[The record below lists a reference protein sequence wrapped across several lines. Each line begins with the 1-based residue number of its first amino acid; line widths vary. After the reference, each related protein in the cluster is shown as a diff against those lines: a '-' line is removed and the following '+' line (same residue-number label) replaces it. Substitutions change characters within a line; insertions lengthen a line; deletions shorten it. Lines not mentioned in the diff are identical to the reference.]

1 MSLPTIQMP
10 EPVPEPEV
18 FPATSAKIIDNI
30 ENREPD
36 SNESEMVVQDISS
49 DEEDSKPIE
58 SEKEEDVFKD
68 APSIKPIVDEEIP
81 EIPEKKERKKY
92 ERKKEMSQ
100 KQKDHLAKIRKIASE
115 KRRLA
120 REEKARLKEE
130 ADIKKAEEKI
140 KKQQEKKEQD
150 AKDKLKAEE
159 ADELKQASSRIYSQM
174 DLEEAMVNAVSTYD
188 TLRKERK
195 VQKKKLQAEE
205 AQKTAQKNMIS
216 RAIQPQQFNANQTA
230 FSHCFM

>member
-1 MSLPTIQMP
+1 MSLPTILMP

-18 FPATSAKIIDNI
+18 FPAKTQKIIDNI
-30 ENREPD
+30 ENRQDEQSD
-36 SNESEMVVQDISS
+36 IVIQDISS

-68 APSIKPIVDEEIP
+68 APSIKPIEEIP

-92 ERKKEMSQ
+92 ERKKPMSD
-100 KQKDHLAKIRKIASE
+100 KQKAHLEKIRKIASE
-115 KRRLA
+115 KRRVA

-130 ADIKKAEEKI
+130 GDIKKAEEKL

-159 ADELKQASSRIYSQM
+159 ADELKQASSRMYSQM

-195 VQKKKLQAEE
+195 VQKKKTEAEQ

-216 RAIQPQQFNANQTA
+216 RAIQPQQFNSNQTA

>member
-36 SNESEMVVQDISS
+36 SNESDIVIQDISS

-92 ERKKEMSQ
+92 ERKKPMSD
-100 KQKDHLAKIRKIASE
+100 KQKAHLEKIRKIASE
-115 KRRLA
+115 KRKLA
-120 REEKARLKEE
+120 REEKAKLKEE

-195 VQKKKLQAEE
+195 VQKKKIQAEE

-216 RAIQPQQFNANQTA
+216 RAIQPQQFNPNQTA